1 MSKSRIFFYLCLF
14 FIFGIFLDSIVN
26 KLSFFTPHLYISGG
40 LIILGLILI
49 FVFWRFKKLAL
60 IGFCLIFLV
69 LGIWRHQ
76 AVELRILNDEAT
88 LRGFRLEAS
97 RRKYNDS
104 EETIS
109 FTGIIVREPDIRSNN
124 IKLTI
129 EPEEIKGK
137 ILVTTGRYPEYKYG
151 DRLKIIGELKT
162 PAVFAASK
170 EASLAPSERED
181 FNYQDYLKK
190 EGIYS
195 VIYWPQIESL
205 GEETG
210 RGWAS
215 AIYGRILFFKNKL
228 RESVYSSLSPPQ
240 SSILG
245 AMILGDKSRMSNV
258 LKEKLNIAG
267 VRHITAVSGMHIVIL
282 SGILMSLLLGLGLW
296 RGQAFYFSIILISLF
311 IIMTGLQLS
320 SIRAGIMGG
329 LFLLGQKIGRKSV
342 SSRSIVMAA
351 ALMLAI
357 NPLLLLND
365 VGFQLSFLAVMGIIY
380 LAPIFKNWL
389 RFIPQKFTA
398 LKKIMAMTFAAQIFT
413 LPILVYN
420 FGRISLVAPL
430 TNVLILPFVYW
441 IMIFGF
447 IFGLVGIIWSF
458 LGWVLSLPCLLLL
471 TYVVKIVDFFSRPWA
486 AKTIENVHWFWLI
499 ISYLILGFLTWRLN
513 KREKLKFLNY

>member
-1 MSKSRIFFYLCLF
+1 MLGLL
-14 FIFGIFLDSIVN
+14 IFGI
-26 KLSFFTPHLYISGG
+26 
-40 LIILGLILI
+40 ILI
-49 FVFWRFKKLAL
+49 SVPLSLNLGKRAGLAL

-69 LGIWRHQ
+69 LGVWRHQ
-76 AVELRILNDEAT
+76 IIEFRIKNNEAI
-88 LRGFRLEAS
+88 LRGVRLEAS

-109 FTGIIVREPDIRSNN
+109 FTGIIIREPDIRSNN
-124 IKLTI
+124 IKLTV
-129 EPEEIKGK
+129 EPEEIRGKGK
-137 ILVTTGRYPEYKYG
+137 ILVTTGKYPEYKYG
-151 DRLKIIGELKT
+151 DRLKIIGKLET
-162 PAVFAASK
+162 PPVF
-170 EASLAPSERED
+170 ED

-195 VIYWPQIESL
+195 VIYWPQIESF

-210 RGWAS
+210 RGRAS
-215 AIYGRILFFKNKL
+215 TVYVKILSFKNKL

-245 AMILGDKSRMSNV
+245 AMILGDKSRMSND

-282 SGILMSLLLGLGLW
+282 SGILMSLLLSLGLW

-311 IIMTGLQLS
+311 IIMTGLQPS
-320 SIRAGIMGG
+320 GIRAGIMGG

-389 RFIPQKFTA
+389 KFIPQKFTA

-430 TNVLILPFVYW
+430 TNVLIIPFVYW

-447 IFGLVGIIWSF
+447 IFALVGMIWQT
-458 LGWVLSLPCLLLL
+458 LGWILSLPCLFLL
-471 TYVVKIVDFFSRPWA
+471 TYLTKIVDFFSRPWA
-486 AKTIENVHWFWLI
+486 AKTIEDVHWLWLI
-499 ISYLILGFLTWRLN
+499 ISYLILGFLTWWLN
-513 KREKLKFLNY
+513 KRERLKFLRY